1 MAPRPKMTSVFS
13 STRLETR
20 AGPVSARVAGP
31 ENDTPFVA
39 LPGLGRGGNPDFEV
53 EAS

>member
-1 MAPRPKMTSVFS
+1 MPPRPKTPVFS

-31 ENDTPFVA
+31 ENGTPFLA
-39 LPGLGRGGNPDFEV
+39 LPGLGRSGNPDWEV
-53 EAS
+53 GAS